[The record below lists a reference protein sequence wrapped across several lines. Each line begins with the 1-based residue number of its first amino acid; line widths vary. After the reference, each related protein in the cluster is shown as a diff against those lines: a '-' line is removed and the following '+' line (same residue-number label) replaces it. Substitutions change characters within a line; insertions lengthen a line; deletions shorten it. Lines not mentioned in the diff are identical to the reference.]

1 MAKARQPIQERLWP
15 RVDKTD
21 TCWIWTGPV
30 SSSGYG
36 VISTGGRE
44 GRLVRTHRLVYELL
58 VGPIP
63 EGLHID
69 HVKDKGCTSRRCC
82 NPAHLEPV
90 TPAENNRRAFADHT
104 HCPRGHELP
113 PKTAPGKRRPQ
124 CKTCKSEYDRKRHQA
139 KKEATTP

>member
-1 MAKARQPIQERLWP
+1 MTITRRPIGERLWE
-15 RVDKTD
+15 RVDKTG

-30 SSSGYG
+30 NDNGYG

-44 GRLVRTHRLVYELL
+44 GRLLRVHRLAYELL

-69 HVKDKGCTSRRCC
+69 HVRNKGCASRRCV
-82 NPAHLEPV
+82 NPDHLEPV
-90 TPAENNRRAFADHT
+90 TQAENNRRAFENHT

-113 PKTAPGKRRPQ
+113 PKTAPGVRRPQ
-124 CKTCKSEYDRKRHQA
+124 CRTCKSEYDRKRHQKRKA
-139 KKEATTP
+139 SA